1 MGTTYKHDF
10 TFNSS
15 CGYANARSGNKK
27 KNAGADKR
35 RTDTDGENSN
45 NLTDLS
51 SFSLGDEGG
60 LPFNHAYYLKAD
72 VIDKPNVIVQAARTG
87 LRVTLGSNQR

>member
-27 KNAGADKR
+27 KNAGGDKC

-45 NLTDLS
+45 NLMDLL
-51 SFSLGDEGG
+51 SFSLGDGG
-60 LPFNHAYYLKAD
+60 GFHFNHAEYLKAD
-72 VIDKPNVIVQAARTG
+72 VIDKPNVIVKAARTG
-87 LRVTLGSNQR
+87 LRVTLSSNQR